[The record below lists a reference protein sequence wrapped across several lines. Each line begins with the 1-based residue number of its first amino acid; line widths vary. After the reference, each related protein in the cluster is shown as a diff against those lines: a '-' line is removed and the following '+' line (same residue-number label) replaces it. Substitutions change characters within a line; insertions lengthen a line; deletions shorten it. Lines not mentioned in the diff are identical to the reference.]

1 MPKYGRLSLAV
12 LCAFEIGA
20 ASAALAG
27 DYSDGGSYNTP
38 YGMNPGQQNQPIDPS
53 LRDANGNLSVVNG
66 VFTSSNMGQASVQ
79 QMSSL
84 GAFNSG
90 STLTSGGVG
99 FGNAG
104 TVTSAQAVG
113 NALNVVTVGTGNTVI
128 VNSHQTNNGDQ
139 TATVNTN
146 GN

>member
-1 MPKYGRLSLAV
+1 MLRLNLPVAAICAAV
-12 LCAFEIGA
+12 LLMTARAVLAADYGA
-20 ASAALAG
+20 AG
-27 DYSDGGSYNTP
+27 DYNNP
-38 YGMNPGQQNQPIDPS
+38 YGMNSSQENAPIDPS

-84 GAFNSG
+84 GAFNTG
-90 STLTSGGVG
+90 STLNTGGVG
-99 FGNAG
+99 FGGGNI
-104 TVTSAQAVG
+104 AQAQAIG
-113 NALNVVTVGTGNTVI
+113 NSLNVVTVGSGNTVI

-139 TATVNTN
+139 SATVNEN